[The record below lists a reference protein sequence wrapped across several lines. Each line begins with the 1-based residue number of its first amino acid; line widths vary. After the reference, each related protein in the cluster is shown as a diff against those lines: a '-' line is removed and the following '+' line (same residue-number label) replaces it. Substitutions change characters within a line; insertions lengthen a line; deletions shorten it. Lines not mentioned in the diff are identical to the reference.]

1 MKKNVYLTIITIIT
15 VLAIVLGVL
24 WRFTPLTGIS
34 PPWEHTERSSE
45 DSDRDLRITKTWGAQ
60 ELGDCQSI
68 HLSLDAADVVLETGG
83 QSEIRFE
90 GNEKIMPE
98 VRAEN
103 GQWTVKQKEKKT
115 YFTDVQDLYENNRL
129 VITVPEGS
137 LQELVELDAD
147 AGNVD
152 MKGLHVQTLSIEVD
166 AGDLDLEKMEIQ
178 KLVLDVDA
186 GDIDVLDTTFTEGK
200 IDADMGN
207 VKVMNGVFNDVS
219 VDLDAGDV
227 EIHSAVSLE
236 DADLNL
242 NVDMGEIRVNGQ
254 SSGKAFQQQ
263 GASGTRL
270 SVAADLGDIQVSW

>member
-24 WRFTPLTGIS
+24 WRFTPLTGVS
-34 PPWEHTERSSE
+34 LPWAHTERSSE
-45 DSDRDLRITKTWGAQ
+45 DSDRDLRITKTWRAQ
-60 ELGDCQSI
+60 ELGECQSI
-68 HLSLDAADVVLETGG
+68 HLSFDAADVILETGG

-115 YFTDVQDLYENNRL
+115 YFTGVQDLYENNRL

-137 LQELVELDAD
+137 LQELLELEAD
-147 AGNVD
+147 AGDVD

-166 AGDLDLEKMEIQ
+166 AGDLDLEKMDIQ

-207 VKVMNGVFNDVS
+207 VKVMNGVFSDVS

>member
-1 MKKNVYLTIITIIT
+1 MKKNVYLTIITIIA

-34 PPWEHTERSSE
+34 LPWEHSERSSKGN
-45 DSDRDLRITKTWGAQ
+45 DIKITKTWEAQ
-60 ELGDCQSI
+60 ELGECQSI
-68 HLSLDAADVVLETGG
+68 RLSVDAADIILQSGE
-83 QSEIRFE
+83 QSEIRYE

-103 GQWTVKQKEKKT
+103 GQWTVKQKKKKN
-115 YFTDVQDLYENNRL
+115 YFITSGDLYKSNRL
-129 VITVPEGS
+129 VITIPEGS
-137 LQELVELDAD
+137 MPELMELDAD
-147 AGNVD
+147 AGDVD
-152 MKGLHVQTLSIEVD
+152 MKGLHVQTLNLQVD
-166 AGDLDLEKMEIQ
+166 AGDLDLENMEIQ
-178 KLVLDVDA
+178 KLVLDVNA

-207 VKVMNGVFNDVS
+207 VKVMNGVFSDVS

-242 NVDMGEIRVNGQ
+242 NVDMGEVRVNGQ